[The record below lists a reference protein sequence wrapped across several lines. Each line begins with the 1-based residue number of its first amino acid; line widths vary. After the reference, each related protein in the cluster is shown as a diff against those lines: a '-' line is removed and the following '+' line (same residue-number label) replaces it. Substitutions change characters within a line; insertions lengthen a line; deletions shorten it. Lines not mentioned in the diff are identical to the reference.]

1 MGRKLLYIGSFRP
14 IDLEDARHGH
24 GPPGSQLR
32 GFTAVTASPID
43 AYLARLHQD
52 WLPDRSGAVA
62 DYIPPLALADPDH
75 FGIAVT
81 TTEGHSYEVGDSR
94 ERFTIQSMSKP
105 FTYGLA
111 LRDRGF
117 DAVDEKVGVEP
128 SGEAFNSI
136 SLAPESGRPLN
147 PMINAGAITST
158 SLVAGGSA
166 AEREARV
173 VDFYGRFAGRP
184 LEVDTEVYESE
195 RATGHRNRAIGHMLR
210 AFGVLEDD
218 PEAALDL
225 YFRQCSV
232 SVDCR
237 DLSLMAG
244 TLANG
249 GVNPLTGDRVL
260 SRDHV
265 DRVLSVMT
273 TCGMYDSAGE
283 WVVDVGMPAKSGVG
297 GGVLAVL
304 PGQLGIAVFSPP
316 LDRHG
321 NSVRGVQVCRQIS
334 TDLNLNLLHV
344 ARSSR
349 SAVRRSY
356 TVAEVPSRRRR
367 PEAES
372 AALAAAGS
380 RGVIQI
386 LHGDLV
392 FAAMESIVRGV
403 VERAAAVDVEV
414 LDLTEVTEIDLGAG
428 GLLVGLAE
436 AMAAEG
442 RALAIVVPADEGL
455 LDNLGAERLESFPDL
470 DRATEWCEERLL
482 ATHGP
487 APAPPPR
494 IALAEHR
501 LARGLDPA
509 QLEALAEVLVPRR
522 FEAGERLF
530 AVGDPADAAFLLLDG
545 EVTLELEIAGTRRRL
560 ATLTPGFSFGEFAF
574 ADASARPVTVR
585 AETAGECLVLSLDAF
600 ERLGDHNPTLQAAL
614 LRNLL
619 AGYYEI
625 IARTTREVGS
635 LLGGR

>member
-1 MGRKLLYIGSFRP
+1 MTG
-14 IDLEDARHGH
+14 
-24 GPPGSQLR
+24 
-32 GFTAVTASPID
+32 SPID
-43 AYLARLHQD
+43 AYLARLHED
-52 WLPDRSGAVA
+52 WLRDGSGAVA
-62 DYIPPLALADPDH
+62 DYIPPLALADPDS

-111 LRDRGF
+111 LADRGF
-117 DAVDEKVGVEP
+117 EAVDGKVGVEP

-158 SLVAGGSA
+158 SLVGGGTA
-166 AEREARV
+166 AEREGRV
-173 VDFYGRFAGRP
+173 VDFYGRFAGRS
-184 LEVDTEVYESE
+184 LEVDMEVYESE
-195 RATGHRNRAIGHMLR
+195 RDTGHRNRAIGHMLR
-210 AFGVLEDD
+210 AFGVLEED
-218 PEAALDL
+218 PDEALDL

-237 DLSLMAG
+237 DLSLMAA

-249 GVNPLTGDRVL
+249 GVNPRTGDRVL
-260 SRDHV
+260 GRDVV

-321 NSVRGVQVCRQIS
+321 NSVRGVEVCRQIS

-349 SAVRRSY
+349 SAVRRAY
-356 TVAEVPSRRRR
+356 TVADVPSRRRR
-367 PEAES
+367 PEAQTT
-372 AALAAAGS
+372 ALAAAGS
-380 RGVIQI
+380 RCVVQI

-392 FAAMESIVRGV
+392 FAAMESVVRGI
-403 VERAAAVDVEV
+403 VERAAGIDVEV
-414 LDLTEVTEIDLGAG
+414 LDLTEVTELDLGAG
-428 GLLVGLAE
+428 RLLVGLAE
-436 AMAAEG
+436 SMRAEG
-442 RALAIVVPADEGL
+442 RALAIVVPSPGDL
-455 LDNLGAERLESFPDL
+455 LDGLDAARLEVFPDL

-482 ATHGP
+482 AAHGP
-487 APAPPPR
+487 TPAPPPR
-494 IALAEHR
+494 VTLTEHR
-501 LARGLDPA
+501 LARGLGPS
-509 QLEALAEVLVPRR
+509 QLEALAEALVPLR
-522 FEAGERLF
+522 FEAGEAIF
-530 AVGDPADAAFLLLDG
+530 TAGDPADAAFLLLEG

-560 ATLTPGFSFGEFAF
+560 STLTPGFSFGEFAF
-574 ADASARPVTVR
+574 VDSTARPVGVR

-600 ERLGDHNPTLQAAL
+600 ERIGEEAPALQAAL

-619 AGYYEI
+619 AGFYEI
-625 IARTTREVGS
+625 IGRTTREVGS

>member
-1 MGRKLLYIGSFRP
+1 M
-14 IDLEDARHGH
+14 
-24 GPPGSQLR
+24 
-32 GFTAVTASPID
+32 TASPID

-62 DYIPPLALADPDH
+62 DYIPPLALADPDS

-111 LRDRGF
+111 LADRGF
-117 DAVDEKVGVEP
+117 DAVDAKVGVEP

-158 SLVAGGSA
+158 SLVAGASA
-166 AEREARV
+166 VERERRV

-195 RATGHRNRAIGHMLR
+195 RDTGHRNRAIGHMLR
-210 AFGVLEDD
+210 AFGVLEED
-218 PEAALDL
+218 PDEALDL

-237 DLSLMAG
+237 DLSLMAA

-260 SRDHV
+260 ARDHV

-321 NSVRGVQVCRQIS
+321 NSVRGVEVCRQIS

-349 SAVRRSY
+349 SAVRRTY

-367 PEAES
+367 PEAQS

-380 RGVIQI
+380 RCVVQI

-392 FAAMESIVRGV
+392 FAAMESVVRGI
-403 VERAAAVDVEV
+403 VERAAGIDIEV
-414 LDLTEVTEIDLGAG
+414 LDLTEVTELDLGAG
-428 GLLVGLAE
+428 RLLVGLAE
-436 AMAAEG
+436 SMAAEG
-442 RALAIVVPADEGL
+442 RALAIVVPAGRRPARRPRAPSASRSSPISTGRPS
-455 LDNLGAERLESFPDL
+455 GARSACSPPTARRPPRR
-470 DRATEWCEERLL
+470 RASPSPSTGWRAASTRPSWRRCEE
-482 ATHGP
+482 A
-487 APAPPPR
+487 
-494 IALAEHR
+494 
-501 LARGLDPA
+501 
-509 QLEALAEVLVPRR
+509 LVPLR
-522 FEAGERLF
+522 FEEGERIF
-530 AVGDPADAAFLLLDG
+530 AVGDPADAAFLLLEG
-545 EVTLELEIAGTRRRL
+545 EVTLELEIDGTRRRL
-560 ATLTPGFSFGEFAF
+560 STLTPGFSFGEFAF
-574 ADASARPVTVR
+574 VDASARPVSVR

-600 ERLGDHNPTLQAAL
+600 ERMGEQSPALQAAL

-625 IARTTREVGS
+625 IGRTTREVGS

>member
-1 MGRKLLYIGSFRP
+1 M
-14 IDLEDARHGH
+14 
-24 GPPGSQLR
+24 R
-32 GFTAVTASPID
+32 GFIAMTASPID
-43 AYLARLHQD
+43 AYLARLHEQ

-62 DYIPPLALADPDH
+62 DYIPPLALADPDS

-111 LRDRGF
+111 LADRGF
-117 DAVDEKVGVEP
+117 EAVDGKVGVEP

-136 SLAPESGRPLN
+136 SLAPENGRPLN

-158 SLVAGGSA
+158 SMVAGASA
-166 AEREARV
+166 AEREGRV

-184 LEVDTEVYESE
+184 LEVDTDVYESE
-195 RATGHRNRAIGHMLR
+195 RDTGHRNRAIGHMLR
-210 AFGVLEDD
+210 AFGVLECD
-218 PEAALDL
+218 PDEALDL

-260 SRDHV
+260 ARDLV

-321 NSVRGVQVCRQIS
+321 NSVRGVEVCRQIS

-349 SAVRRSY
+349 SAVRHTY

-367 PEAES
+367 PEAQS
-372 AALAAAGS
+372 TALAAAGS
-380 RGVIQI
+380 RCVVQI

-392 FAAMESIVRGV
+392 FAAMESVVRGIV
-403 VERAAAVDVEV
+403 GRAAGIDIEV
-414 LDLTEVTEIDLGAG
+414 LDLTEVTELDLGARR
-428 GLLVGLAE
+428 LLVGLAE
-436 AMAAEG
+436 SMSADG
-442 RALAIVVPADEGL
+442 RALAIVAPAGGGLLEGL
-455 LDNLGAERLESFPDL
+455 DTERLEVFPDL

-482 ATHGP
+482 ADHGQ

-494 IALAEHR
+494 VTLAEHR
-501 LARGLDPA
+501 LTRGLDA
-509 QLEALAEVLVPRR
+509 SQLAALEEALVPLR
-522 FEAGERLF
+522 FEEDERIF
-530 AVGDPADAAFLLLDG
+530 TAGDPADAAFLLLEG
-545 EVTLELEIAGTRRRL
+545 EVTLELEVDGSRRRL
-560 ATLTPGFSFGEFAF
+560 STLTPGFSFGEFAF
-574 ADASARPVTVR
+574 VDSAARPVSVR
-585 AETAGECLVLSLDAF
+585 AETAGECLVLGLDAF
-600 ERLGDHNPTLQAAL
+600 ERIGEQAPALQAAL
-614 LRNLL
+614 LLNLL

-625 IARTTREVGS
+625 IGRTTREVGS

>member
-1 MGRKLLYIGSFRP
+1 M
-14 IDLEDARHGH
+14 
-24 GPPGSQLR
+24 
-32 GFTAVTASPID
+32 TASPID
-43 AYLARLHQD
+43 AYLARLHEA

-62 DYIPPLALADPDH
+62 DYIPPLALADPDS
-75 FGIAVT
+75 FGIVVT

-111 LRDRGF
+111 LADRGF
-117 DAVDEKVGVEP
+117 DAVDGKVGVEP

-136 SLAPESGRPLN
+136 SLAPGSGRPLN

-166 AEREARV
+166 GEKEGRV

-184 LEVDTEVYESE
+184 LEVDAEVYESE
-195 RATGHRNRAIGHMLR
+195 RDTGHRNRAIGHMLR
-210 AFGVLEDD
+210 AFGVLEED
-218 PEAALDL
+218 PDEALDL

-237 DLSLMAG
+237 DLSLMAA

-260 SRDHV
+260 AREHV

-316 LDRHG
+316 LDPHG
-321 NSVRGVQVCRQIS
+321 NSVRGVEVCRQIS

-349 SAVRRSY
+349 SAVRRTY

-367 PEAES
+367 AEAQT

-380 RGVIQI
+380 RCTVQI

-392 FAAMESIVRGV
+392 FAAMESVVRGI
-403 VERAAAVDVEV
+403 VERAAAVDIEV
-414 LDLTEVTEIDLGAG
+414 LDLTEVTELDLGAG
-428 GLLVGLAE
+428 RLLVGLA
-436 AMAAEG
+436 ASMAADG
-442 RALAIVVPADEGL
+442 RALAIVVPAAADLLDGLPVEGL
-455 LDNLGAERLESFPDL
+455 EVFPDL

-482 ATHGP
+482 AAGGP

-494 IALAEHR
+494 VTLAEHR
-501 LARGLDPA
+501 LARGLDPS
-509 QLEALAEVLVPRR
+509 QLAALEEATEPLR
-522 FEAGERLF
+522 FEAGERIF
-530 AVGDPADAAFLLLDG
+530 AVGDPADAAFLLLEG
-545 EVTLELEIAGTRRRL
+545 EVTLELELAGTRRRL
-560 ATLTPGFSFGEFAF
+560 STLTPGFSFGEFAF
-574 ADASARPVTVR
+574 ADASARPVSVR
-585 AETAGECLVLSLDAF
+585 AETAGECLVLSLAAF
-600 ERLGDHNPTLQAAL
+600 ERIGDQNPALQAAL

-625 IARTTREVGS
+625 IGRTTREVGS

>member
-1 MGRKLLYIGSFRP
+1 M
-14 IDLEDARHGH
+14 
-24 GPPGSQLR
+24 
-32 GFTAVTASPID
+32 TVSPID

-52 WLPDRSGAVA
+52 WLTDGSGAVA
-62 DYIPPLALADPDH
+62 DYIPPLALADQSS
-75 FGIAVT
+75 FGIAIA
-81 TTEGHSYEVGDSR
+81 TTEGHTYEVGDSR
-94 ERFTIQSMSKP
+94 SRFTIQSISKP

-111 LRDRGF
+111 LNDRGF

-136 SLAPESGRPLN
+136 SLAPASGRPLN

-158 SLVAGGSA
+158 SLVAGASPT
-166 AEREARV
+166 ERERRV

-195 RATGHRNRAIGHMLR
+195 RDTGHRNRAIGHMLR

-218 PEAALDL
+218 PDEALDL

-237 DLSLMAG
+237 DLSLMAA

-249 GVNPLTGDRVL
+249 GVNPLSGERVL
-260 SRDHV
+260 QRDHV

-316 LDRHG
+316 LDKHG
-321 NSVRGVQVCRQIS
+321 NSVRGVEVCRQIS

-349 SAVRRSY
+349 SAVRRTY
-356 TVAEVPSRRRR
+356 TVADVPSRRRR
-367 PEAES
+367 PEVQR
-372 AALAAAGS
+372 AALAQAGS
-380 RGVIQI
+380 RCVIQI

-392 FAAMESIVRGV
+392 FAAMESVVRGI
-403 VERAAAVDVEV
+403 VERSAGIDLEV
-414 LDLTEVTEIDLGAG
+414 LDLTEVTELDRGAA
-428 GLLVGLAE
+428 GLLAGLAGS
-436 AMAAEG
+436 MAEEG
-442 RALAIVVPADEGL
+442 RTLAIVAPADGDL
-455 LDNLGAERLESFPDL
+455 LDGLPVERLEVFPDL
-470 DRATEWCEERLL
+470 DQATEWCEERLL
-482 ATHGP
+482 AEHGPEP
-487 APAPPPR
+487 APASR
-494 IALAEHR
+494 VTLAGHR
-501 LARGLDPA
+501 LTRGLDPS
-509 QLEALAEVLVPRR
+509 QLAALEEVLVPLR
-522 FEAGERLF
+522 FEEGERIF
-530 AVGDPADAAFLLLDG
+530 AVGDPADAGYLLLEG
-545 EVTLELEIAGTRRRL
+545 EVTLELEIDGSRRRL
-560 ATLTPGFSFGEFAF
+560 STLTPGFSFGEFAF
-574 ADASARPVTVR
+574 ADATARPVSVR
-585 AETAGECLVLSLDAF
+585 TETAGECLVLTLEAF
-600 ERLGDHNPTLQAAL
+600 EQLGDREPALQAAL

-625 IARTTREVGS
+625 IGRTTREVGS

>member
-1 MGRKLLYIGSFRP
+1 M
-14 IDLEDARHGH
+14 
-24 GPPGSQLR
+24 
-32 GFTAVTASPID
+32 TTSPID
-43 AYLARLHQD
+43 AYLARLHEA
-52 WLPDRSGAVA
+52 WLPEGSGAVA
-62 DYIPPLALADPDH
+62 DYIPPLALADPNH
-75 FGIAVT
+75 FGIAIT

-111 LRDRGF
+111 LADRGF
-117 DAVDEKVGVEP
+117 EAVDAKVGVEP

-136 SLAPESGRPLN
+136 SLAPGSGRPLN

-158 SLVAGGSA
+158 SLVAGASA
-166 AEREARV
+166 VEREGRV
-173 VDFYGRFAGRP
+173 VDFYGRFAGRA
-184 LEVDTEVYESE
+184 LDVDTEVYESE
-195 RATGHRNRAIGHMLR
+195 RDTGHRNRAIGHMLR
-210 AFGVLEDD
+210 AFGVLEED
-218 PEAALDL
+218 PDEALDL

-260 SRDHV
+260 ARELV

-321 NSVRGVQVCRQIS
+321 NSVRGVEVCRQIS

-349 SAVRRSY
+349 SAVRRAY

-367 PEAES
+367 PEAQT
-372 AALAAAGS
+372 AALAAAGF
-380 RGVIQI
+380 RCVVQI

-392 FAAMESIVRGV
+392 FAAMESVVRGV
-403 VERAAAVDVEV
+403 VERAAGVDIEV
-414 LDLTEVTEIDLGAG
+414 LDLTEVTELDLGAG
-428 GLLVGLAE
+428 HLLVGLA
-436 AMAAEG
+436 ASMATEG
-442 RALAIVVPADEGL
+442 RALAIVVPADADLLVGLSIEGL
-455 LDNLGAERLESFPDL
+455 EVFPDL

-482 ATHGP
+482 AADGVPP
-487 APAPPPR
+487 AAPPHVT
-494 IALAEHR
+494 LAEHR

-509 QLEALAEVLVPRR
+509 QLAALEEATVPRR
-522 FEAGERLF
+522 FEEGERIF
-530 AVGDPADAAFLLLDG
+530 AVGDPADAAFLLLEG
-545 EVTLELEIAGTRRRL
+545 EVTLELEVAGTHRRL
-560 ATLTPGFSFGEFAF
+560 STLTPGFSFGEFAF
-574 ADASARPVTVR
+574 ADASARPVSVR

-600 ERLGDHNPTLQAAL
+600 ERMGEEAPALQAAL

-619 AGYYEI
+619 TGYYEI
-625 IARTTREVGS
+625 IGRTTREVGS

>member
-1 MGRKLLYIGSFRP
+1 M
-14 IDLEDARHGH
+14 
-24 GPPGSQLR
+24 
-32 GFTAVTASPID
+32 TASPID

-52 WLPDRSGAVA
+52 WLPDSSGAVA
-62 DYIPPLALADPDH
+62 DYIPPLALADPNS

-94 ERFTIQSMSKP
+94 VEFTIQSMSKP

-111 LRDRGF
+111 LQDRGF
-117 DAVDEKVGVEP
+117 DAVDGKVGVEP

-158 SLVAGGSA
+158 SLVAGASA
-166 AEREARV
+166 MEREERV
-173 VDFYGRFAGRP
+173 VDFYGCFAGRP
-184 LEVDTEVYESE
+184 LEVDMEVYESE
-195 RATGHRNRAIGHMLR
+195 RDTGHRNRAIGHMLR

-218 PEAALDL
+218 PDEALDL

-232 SVDCR
+232 SVTCR

-260 SRDHV
+260 ERDLV

-316 LDRHG
+316 LDPHG
-321 NSVRGVQVCRQIS
+321 NSVRGVEVCRQIS

-367 PEAES
+367 PEAQT
-372 AALAAAGS
+372 AALAGAGS
-380 RGVIQI
+380 RCVVQI

-392 FAAMESIVRGV
+392 FAAMESVVRGV
-403 VERAAAVDVEV
+403 VERAAGVDIEV

-428 GLLVGLAE
+428 RLLVGLAQ
-436 AMAAEG
+436 AMSAEG
-442 RALAIVVPADEGL
+442 RALAIVVPADADLLNGL
-455 LDNLGAERLESFPDL
+455 DTEALEVFPDL

-482 ATHGP
+482 ADHGP
-487 APAPPPR
+487 PHAPQPR
-494 IALAEHR
+494 IGLAEHR
-501 LARGLDPA
+501 LTRGLDPA
-509 QLEALAEVLVPRR
+509 QLAALEAAVVPLR
-522 FEAGERLF
+522 FEEGERIF
-530 AVGDPADAAFLLLDG
+530 SVGDPADAAFLLLEG
-545 EVTLELEIAGTRRRL
+545 EVTLELEIGDFRRRL
-560 ATLTPGFSFGEFAF
+560 STLTPGFSFGEFAF
-574 ADASARPVTVR
+574 ADASARPVSVR

-600 ERLGDHNPTLQAAL
+600 ERIGEQTPALQAAL

-619 AGYYEI
+619 TGYYEI
-625 IARTTREVGS
+625 IGRTTREVGS

>member
-1 MGRKLLYIGSFRP
+1 M
-14 IDLEDARHGH
+14 
-24 GPPGSQLR
+24 
-32 GFTAVTASPID
+32 TASPID
-43 AYLARLHQD
+43 AYLARLHQE
-52 WLPDRSGAVA
+52 WVSDRSGAVA
-62 DYIPPLALADPDH
+62 DYIPPLALADPGS

-94 ERFTIQSMSKP
+94 VSFTIQSMSKP

-111 LRDRGF
+111 LQDRGF
-117 DAVDEKVGVEP
+117 DAVDGKVGVEP

-136 SLAPESGRPLN
+136 SLAPGSGRPLN

-158 SLVAGGSA
+158 SLVAGDSA
-166 AEREARV
+166 AARERRV

-184 LEVDTEVYESE
+184 LEVDMEVYESE
-195 RATGHRNRAIGHMLR
+195 RDTGHRNRAIGHMLR
-210 AFGVLEDD
+210 AFGVLEED
-218 PEAALDL
+218 PDAALDL

-232 SVDCR
+232 SVDCH
-237 DLSLMAG
+237 DLSLMAA

-260 SRDHV
+260 ARDHV

-316 LDRHG
+316 LDPHG
-321 NSVRGVQVCRQIS
+321 NSVRGVEVCRQIS

-349 SAVRRSY
+349 SAVRRAY

-367 PEAES
+367 PEAQS

-380 RGVIQI
+380 RCVIQI

-392 FAAMESIVRGV
+392 FAAMESVVRGI
-403 VERAAAVDVEV
+403 VERAGEVDIEV
-414 LDLTEVTEIDLGAG
+414 LDLTEVTEVDLGAG
-428 GLLVGLAE
+428 RLLVGLAE
-436 AMAAEG
+436 SMAAAG
-442 RALAIVVPADEGL
+442 RALAIVAPSPGDL
-455 LDNLGAERLESFPDL
+455 LDGLSVERLEVFPDL

-482 ATHGP
+482 AADGA
-487 APAPPPR
+487 APAAPPR
-494 IALAEHR
+494 VTLAEHR

-509 QLEALAEVLVPRR
+509 QLAALEAATVPLR
-522 FEAGERLF
+522 FAAGERIF
-530 AVGDPADAAFLLLDG
+530 AAGDPADAAFLLLEG
-545 EVTLELEIAGTRRRL
+545 EVTLELEIGGTRRRL
-560 ATLTPGFSFGEFAF
+560 STLTPGFSFGEFAF
-574 ADASARPVTVR
+574 ADASARPVSVR
-585 AETAGECLVLSLDAF
+585 AETAGECLVLTLDAF
-600 ERLGDHNPTLQAAL
+600 EEIGEQTPALQAAF

-625 IARTTREVGS
+625 IGRTTREVGS

>member
-1 MGRKLLYIGSFRP
+1 M
-14 IDLEDARHGH
+14 
-24 GPPGSQLR
+24 
-32 GFTAVTASPID
+32 TASPID
-43 AYLARLHQD
+43 AYLARLHEK

-62 DYIPPLALADPDH
+62 DYIPPLALADPDS
-75 FGIAVT
+75 FGIALT

-94 ERFTIQSMSKP
+94 VEFTIQSMSKP
-105 FTYGLA
+105 LTYGLA

-117 DAVDEKVGVEP
+117 EAVDGKVGVEP

-158 SLVAGGSA
+158 ALVAGASA
-166 AEREARV
+166 AEREERV

-195 RATGHRNRAIGHMLR
+195 RDTGHRNRAIGHMLR
-210 AFGVLEDD
+210 AFGVLEED
-218 PEAALDL
+218 PDEALDL

-260 SRDHV
+260 ERDLV

-316 LDRHG
+316 LDPHG
-321 NSVRGVQVCRQIS
+321 NSVRGVEVCRQIS

-349 SAVRRSY
+349 SAVRRGY
-356 TVAEVPSRRRR
+356 TVAAVPSRRRR
-367 PEAES
+367 PEAET

-380 RGVIQI
+380 RCVVQI

-392 FAAMESIVRGV
+392 FAAMESVVRGV
-403 VERAAAVDVEV
+403 VERAAAVDIEV
-414 LDLTEVTEIDLGAG
+414 LDLTEVTEVDLGAG
-428 GLLVGLAE
+428 RLLVGLAQ

-442 RALAIVVPADEGL
+442 RALAIVVPPDADL
-455 LDNLGAERLESFPDL
+455 LDGRGAERLEIFPDL

-482 ATHGP
+482 AEHGP
-487 APAPPPR
+487 AHAPPPR
-494 IALAEHR
+494 IGLAEHR

-509 QLEALAEVLVPRR
+509 QLAALEGAVVPLR
-522 FEAGERLF
+522 FERGERIF
-530 AVGDPADAAFLLLDG
+530 AVGDPADAAFLLLEG
-545 EVTLELEIAGTRRRL
+545 EVTLELEIGDIRRRL
-560 ATLTPGFSFGEFAF
+560 STLTPGFSFGEFAF
-574 ADASARPVTVR
+574 ADASARPVSVR

-600 ERLGDHNPTLQAAL
+600 ERIGAETPALQAAL

-625 IARTTREVGS
+625 IGRTTREVGS

>member
-1 MGRKLLYIGSFRP
+1 M
-14 IDLEDARHGH
+14 
-24 GPPGSQLR
+24 
-32 GFTAVTASPID
+32 TTSPIA
-43 AYLARLHQD
+43 AYLERLHED

-62 DYIPPLALADPDH
+62 DYIPPLALADPDA

-81 TTEGHSYEVGDSR
+81 TTEGHSYEIGDSR
-94 ERFTIQSMSKP
+94 VRFTIQSMSKP

-111 LRDRGF
+111 LADRGF
-117 DAVDEKVGVEP
+117 EAVDAKVGVEP

-136 SLAPESGRPLN
+136 SLAPGSGRPLN

-158 SLVAGGSA
+158 SLVAGGSP
-166 AEREARV
+166 AERERRI
-173 VDFYGRFAGRP
+173 VDFYGRFAGRA
-184 LEVDTEVYESE
+184 LEVDAEVYESE
-195 RATGHRNRAIGHMLR
+195 RETGHRNRGIGHMLR

-218 PEAALDL
+218 PEEALDL

-232 SVDCR
+232 SVDCH
-237 DLSLMAG
+237 DLSLMAA

-260 SRDHV
+260 ARDLV

-316 LDRHG
+316 LDPHG
-321 NSVRGVQVCRQIS
+321 NSVRGVEVCRQIS

-349 SAVRRSY
+349 SAVRRTY

-367 PEAES
+367 PEAQS

-380 RGVIQI
+380 RCVIQI

-392 FAAMESIVRGV
+392 FAAMESVVRGI
-403 VERAAAVDVEV
+403 VERAAGVDIEV
-414 LDLTEVTEIDLGAG
+414 LDLTEVTELDLGAG
-428 GLLVGLAE
+428 RLLVGLSQS
-436 AMAAEG
+436 MAAEG
-442 RALAIVVPADEGL
+442 RALAIVVPGDADL
-455 LDNLGAERLESFPDL
+455 LDGLDAERLEVFPDL

-482 ATHGP
+482 AAYGPEP
-487 APAPPPR
+487 APAPR
-494 IALAEHR
+494 LTLAEHR
-501 LARGLDPA
+501 LARGLAAA
-509 QLEALAEVLVPRR
+509 QLVALEEATLPLR
-522 FEAGERLF
+522 FEAGERIF
-530 AVGDPADAAFLLLDG
+530 AVGDPADSAFLLLEG
-545 EVTLELEIAGTRRRL
+545 EVTLELEVAGSRRRL
-560 ATLTPGFSFGEFAF
+560 STLTPGFSFGEFAF
-574 ADASARPVTVR
+574 ADASARPVSVR
-585 AETAGECLVLSLDAF
+585 AETAGECLVLTLDAF
-600 ERLGDHNPTLQAAL
+600 ERIGEQEPALQAAL

-625 IARTTREVGS
+625 IGRTTREVGS

>member
-1 MGRKLLYIGSFRP
+1 M
-14 IDLEDARHGH
+14 
-24 GPPGSQLR
+24 
-32 GFTAVTASPID
+32 TASPID
-43 AYLARLHQD
+43 AYLERLHQD

-62 DYIPPLALADPDH
+62 DYIPPLALADPES
-75 FGIAVT
+75 FGITVT

-111 LRDRGF
+111 LADRGF
-117 DAVDEKVGVEP
+117 EAVDGKVGVEP

-136 SLAPESGRPLN
+136 SLAPGSGRPLN

-158 SLVAGGSA
+158 SLVSGESA
-166 AEREARV
+166 AEREGRV

-184 LEVDTEVYESE
+184 LEVDAEVYESE
-195 RATGHRNRAIGHMLR
+195 RDTGHRNRAIGHMLR
-210 AFGVLEDD
+210 AFGVLEED
-218 PEAALDL
+218 PDEALDL

-237 DLSLMAG
+237 DLSLMAA

-260 SRDHV
+260 ARDHV

-316 LDRHG
+316 LDPHG
-321 NSVRGVQVCRQIS
+321 NSVRGVEVCRQIS

-349 SAVRRSY
+349 SAVRRTY

-367 PEAES
+367 PEAQS

-380 RGVIQI
+380 RCVIQI

-392 FAAMESIVRGV
+392 FAAMESVVRGI
-403 VERAAAVDVEV
+403 VERAAGIDIEV
-414 LDLTEVTEIDLGAG
+414 LNLTEVTELDLGAG
-428 GLLVGLAE
+428 RLLVGLAQS
-436 AMAAEG
+436 MAAEG
-442 RALAIVVPADEGL
+442 RALAIVVPANADLLDGLPTEGL
-455 LDNLGAERLESFPDL
+455 EVFPDL

-482 ATHGP
+482 AAHGP
-487 APAPPPR
+487 APVPPPR
-494 IALAEHR
+494 VTLAEHR
-501 LARGLDPA
+501 LARGLGPA
-509 QLEALAEVLVPRR
+509 QLAALEEATAPLR
-522 FEAGERLF
+522 FEAGERIF
-530 AVGDPADAAFLLLDG
+530 AVGDPADAAFLLLEG

-560 ATLTPGFSFGEFAF
+560 STLTPGFSFGEFAF
-574 ADASARPVTVR
+574 ADASARPVSVR

-600 ERLGDHNPTLQAAL
+600 ERMGEQNPALQAAL

-625 IARTTREVGS
+625 IGRTTREVGS

>member
-1 MGRKLLYIGSFRP
+1 M
-14 IDLEDARHGH
+14 
-24 GPPGSQLR
+24 
-32 GFTAVTASPID
+32 TVSPID

-52 WLPDRSGAVA
+52 WLGDGSGAVA
-62 DYIPPLALADPDH
+62 DYIPPLALADPDS
-75 FGIAVT
+75 FGIAIT

-94 ERFTIQSMSKP
+94 RRFTIQSISKP

-117 DAVDEKVGVEP
+117 DAVDGKVGVEP

-136 SLAPESGRPLN
+136 SLAPDSGRPLN

-158 SLVAGGSA
+158 SLVAGDSA
-166 AEREARV
+166 AERERRV
-173 VDFYGRFAGRP
+173 VDFYGQFAGRA
-184 LEVDTEVYESE
+184 LEVDSEVYESE
-195 RATGHRNRAIGHMLR
+195 RDTGHRNRAIGHMLR
-210 AFGVLEDD
+210 AFGVLEED
-218 PEAALDL
+218 PDEALDL

-237 DLSLMAG
+237 DLSQMAA

-249 GVNPLTGDRVL
+249 GVNPVSGERVL
-260 SRDHV
+260 ARDHV

-321 NSVRGVQVCRQIS
+321 NSVRGVEICRQIS

-349 SAVRRSY
+349 SAVRRTY
-356 TVAEVPSRRRR
+356 TVADVPSRRRR
-367 PEAES
+367 PDAQSATLAEAG
-372 AALAAAGS
+372 A
-380 RGVIQI
+380 RCVIQI

-392 FAAMESIVRGV
+392 FAAMESVVRGI
-403 VERAAAVDVEV
+403 VERSAAIDIEV
-414 LDLTEVTEIDLGAG
+414 LDLTEVTEIDLGAAR
-428 GLLVGLAE
+428 LLVGLA
-436 AMAAEG
+436 ASMAAEG
-442 RALAIVVPADEGL
+442 SALAIVAPSPEEL
-455 LDNLGAERLESFPDL
+455 LDGLPTDRLEVFPDL

-482 ATHGP
+482 AAHGS

-494 IALAEHR
+494 VSLAEHR
-501 LARGLDPA
+501 LARGLDVS
-509 QLEALAEVLVPRR
+509 QLAALERALVPLR
-522 FEAGERLF
+522 FEQGERIF
-530 AVGDPADAAFLLLDG
+530 AAGDPADAGYLLLEG
-545 EVTLELEIAGTRRRL
+545 EVTLEVEVDGSRRRL

-574 ADASARPVTVR
+574 AAAAARPVDVR
-585 AETAGECLVLSLDAF
+585 AETDGECLALTVAAF
-600 ERLGDHNPTLQAAL
+600 EALGEREPALQAAL

-625 IARTTREVGS
+625 IGRTTREVGS

>member
-1 MGRKLLYIGSFRP
+1 M
-14 IDLEDARHGH
+14 
-24 GPPGSQLR
+24 
-32 GFTAVTASPID
+32 TASPID
-43 AYLARLHQD
+43 AYLARLHED
-52 WLPDRSGAVA
+52 WLPDGSGAVA

-111 LRDRGF
+111 LADRGF
-117 DAVDEKVGVEP
+117 EAVDGKVGVEP

-136 SLAPESGRPLN
+136 SLAPGSGRPLN

-158 SLVAGGSA
+158 SLVAGDSA
-166 AEREARV
+166 AERERRI
-173 VDFYGRFAGRP
+173 VDFYGRFAGRS
-184 LEVDTEVYESE
+184 LEVDAEVYGSE
-195 RATGHRNRAIGHMLR
+195 RDTGHRNRAIGHMLR
-210 AFGVLEDD
+210 AFGVLEED
-218 PEAALDL
+218 PDGVLDV

-237 DLSLMAG
+237 DLSLMAA

-260 SRDHV
+260 ARDLV

-316 LDRHG
+316 LDPHG
-321 NSVRGVQVCRQIS
+321 NSVRGVEVCRQIS

-349 SAVRRSY
+349 SAVRRTY
-356 TVAEVPSRRRR
+356 TVADVPSRRRR
-367 PEAES
+367 PEAQS

-380 RGVIQI
+380 RCVIQI

-392 FAAMESIVRGV
+392 FAAMESVVRGI
-403 VERAAAVDVEV
+403 VERAAGVDIEV
-414 LDLTEVTEIDLGAG
+414 LDLTEVTELDLGAG
-428 GLLVGLAE
+428 RLLVGLAQ
-436 AMAAEG
+436 AMEAEG
-442 RALAIVVPADEGL
+442 RALAIVVPGDGDLLHGL
-455 LDNLGAERLESFPDL
+455 AVERLEAFPDL

-482 ATHGP
+482 AIHGP
-487 APAPPPR
+487 EPTPPPR
-494 IALAEHR
+494 LALAEHR

-509 QLEALAEVLVPRR
+509 QLAALEEATVPLR
-522 FEAGERLF
+522 FEAGERIF
-530 AVGDPADAAFLLLDG
+530 AVGDPADAAFLLLEG
-545 EVTLELEIAGTRRRL
+545 EVTLELEIAGARRRL
-560 ATLTPGFSFGEFAF
+560 STLTPGFSFGEFAF
-574 ADASARPVTVR
+574 ADATARPVSVR
-585 AETAGECLVLSLDAF
+585 A
-600 ERLGDHNPTLQAAL
+600 
-614 LRNLL
+614 
-619 AGYYEI
+619 
-625 IARTTREVGS
+625 
-635 LLGGR
+635 

>member
-1 MGRKLLYIGSFRP
+1 M
-14 IDLEDARHGH
+14 
-24 GPPGSQLR
+24 
-32 GFTAVTASPID
+32 TASPID
-43 AYLARLHQD
+43 AYLTRLHEA
-52 WLPDRSGAVA
+52 WLADRSGAVA
-62 DYIPPLALADPDH
+62 DYIPPLALADPNS

-94 ERFTIQSMSKP
+94 VSFTIQSMSKP

-111 LRDRGF
+111 IADRGF
-117 DAVDEKVGVEP
+117 EAVDAKVGVEP

-136 SLAPESGRPLN
+136 SLAPGSGRPLN

-158 SLVAGGSA
+158 ALVAGASA

-173 VDFYGRFAGRP
+173 LDFYGRFAGRS
-184 LEVDTEVYESE
+184 LEVDMEVYESE
-195 RATGHRNRAIGHMLR
+195 RDTGHRNRAIGHMLR

-218 PEAALDL
+218 PDEALDL

-260 SRDHV
+260 GRAEV

-316 LDRHG
+316 LDPHG
-321 NSVRGVQVCRQIS
+321 NSVRGVEVCRQIS

-349 SAVRRSY
+349 SAVRRTYS
-356 TVAEVPSRRRR
+356 VAEVPSRRRR
-367 PEAES
+367 PEAQS

-380 RGVIQI
+380 RCVIQI

-392 FAAMESIVRGV
+392 FAAMESVVREI
-403 VERAAAVDVEV
+403 VERAAEVDVEV
-414 LDLTEVTEIDLGAG
+414 IDLTEVTELDLGAG
-428 GLLVGLAE
+428 RLLVGLAE
-436 AMAAEG
+436 SMAAEG
-442 RALAIVVPADEGL
+442 RALAIVDSSQGDL
-455 LDNLGAERLESFPDL
+455 LDGLDTERLEVFPDL

-487 APAPPPR
+487 PTAPPAR
-494 IALAEHR
+494 VTLAGHR
-501 LARGLDPA
+501 LARGLDPVL
-509 QLEALAEVLVPRR
+509 LEALQEAVVPLRFAE
-522 FEAGERLF
+522 GERIF
-530 AVGDPADAAFLLLDG
+530 AVGDPADAAFLLLEG

-574 ADASARPVTVR
+574 ADASARPVGVR
-585 AETAGECLVLSLDAF
+585 AETAGECLVLTLEAF
-600 ERLGDHNPTLQAAL
+600 EEIGERIPALQAAL

-625 IARTTREVGS
+625 IGRTTREVGS

>member
-1 MGRKLLYIGSFRP
+1 M
-14 IDLEDARHGH
+14 
-24 GPPGSQLR
+24 
-32 GFTAVTASPID
+32 TTSPID
-43 AYLARLHQD
+43 AYLARLHQE
-52 WLPDRSGAVA
+52 WLPESSGAVA
-62 DYIPPLALADPDH
+62 DYIPPLALADPDS
-75 FGIAVT
+75 FGIAVA
-81 TTEGHSYEVGDSR
+81 TTEGHCYEVGDSR
-94 ERFTIQSMSKP
+94 VGFTIQSMSKP

-111 LRDRGF
+111 LADRGF
-117 DAVDEKVGVEP
+117 EAVDAKVGGEP

-136 SLAPESGRPLN
+136 SLAPGSGRPLN

-166 AEREARV
+166 AAREGRV
-173 VDFYGRFAGRP
+173 VDFYGRFAGRA

-195 RATGHRNRAIGHMLR
+195 RDTGHRNRAIGHMLR
-210 AFGVLEDD
+210 AFGVLEAD
-218 PEAALDL
+218 PEEALDL

-232 SVDCR
+232 NVDCR
-237 DLSLMAG
+237 DLSLMAA

-260 SRDHV
+260 ARALV

-316 LDRHG
+316 LDPHG
-321 NSVRGVQVCRQIS
+321 NSVRGVEVCRQIS

-349 SAVRRSY
+349 SAVRRTY

-372 AALAAAGS
+372 AVLAAAGS
-380 RGVIQI
+380 RCMVQI

-392 FAAMESIVRGV
+392 FAAMESVVRGI
-403 VERAAAVDVEV
+403 VERSAGIDVEV

-428 GLLVGLAE
+428 RLLVGLAE
-436 AMAAEG
+436 SMAAEG
-442 RALAIVVPADEGL
+442 KALAIVASSQGDLLEGL
-455 LDNLGAERLESFPDL
+455 DAERLEVFPDL
-470 DRATEWCEERLL
+470 DRATEWCEDRLL
-482 ATHGP
+482 AAHGP
-487 APAPPPR
+487 PPASAPR
-494 IALAEHR
+494 ITLAEHR
-501 LARGLDPA
+501 LARGFDPA
-509 QLEALAEVLVPRR
+509 QLAALAAAMAPLP
-522 FEAGERLF
+522 FEAGEPIF
-530 AVGDPADAAFLLLDG
+530 AAGDPADAAYLLLEG
-545 EVTLELEIAGTRRRL
+545 EVTLELEIDGTRRRL
-560 ATLTPGFSFGEFAF
+560 ATMTPGFSFGEFAF
-574 ADASARPVTVR
+574 ADASARPVSVR
-585 AETAGECLVLSLDAF
+585 AETAGECLVLTLAAF
-600 ERLGDHNPTLQAAL
+600 EEIGERNPALQAAL

-625 IARTTREVGS
+625 IGRATREVGS

>member
-1 MGRKLLYIGSFRP
+1 LA
-14 IDLEDARHGH
+14 DA
-24 GPPGSQLR
+24 PLR
-32 GFTAVTASPID
+32 LRTFTPMTDSPID
-43 AYLARLHQD
+43 AYLARLHET
-52 WLPDRSGAVA
+52 WLPDSSGAVA
-62 DYIPPLALADPDH
+62 DYIPPLALADPDS

-81 TTEGHSYEVGDSR
+81 TTEGHSYEVGDSLV
-94 ERFTIQSMSKP
+94 EFTIQSMSKP

-117 DAVDEKVGVEP
+117 DAVDGKVGVEP

-136 SLAPESGRPLN
+136 SLAPGSGRPLN

-158 SLVAGGSA
+158 SLVAGASA
-166 AEREARV
+166 MEREERV
-173 VDFYGRFAGRP
+173 VDFYGRFAGRS
-184 LEVDTEVYESE
+184 LEVDMEVYESE
-195 RATGHRNRAIGHMLR
+195 RDTGHRNRAIGHMLR

-218 PEAALDL
+218 PDEALDL

-232 SVDCR
+232 SVTCR

-260 SRDHV
+260 ERDLV

-316 LDRHG
+316 LDPHG
-321 NSVRGVQVCRQIS
+321 NSVRGVEVCRQIS

-356 TVAEVPSRRRR
+356 TVAAVPSRRRR
-367 PEAES
+367 PEAQT
-372 AALAAAGS
+372 AALAEVGS
-380 RGVIQI
+380 RCVVQI

-392 FAAMESIVRGV
+392 FAAMESVVRGV
-403 VERAAAVDVEV
+403 VERAAAVDIEV
-414 LDLTEVTEIDLGAG
+414 LDLTEVTEVDLGAG
-428 GLLVGLAE
+428 RLLVGLAE
-436 AMAAEG
+436 SMVAEG
-442 RALAIVVPADEGL
+442 RALAIVVPAGADLLDGLSTEGL
-455 LDNLGAERLESFPDL
+455 EVFPDL

-482 ATHGP
+482 AGHGP
-487 APAPPPR
+487 PPAPQPR
-494 IALAEHR
+494 IGLAEHR

-509 QLEALAEVLVPRR
+509 QLAALEEAVVPLR
-522 FEAGERLF
+522 FEEGERIF
-530 AVGDPADAAFLLLDG
+530 AVGDPADAAFLLLEG
-545 EVTLELEIAGTRRRL
+545 EVTLELEIAGTHRRL
-560 ATLTPGFSFGEFAF
+560 STLTPGFSFGEFAF
-574 ADASARPVTVR
+574 ADASARPVSVR

-600 ERLGDHNPTLQAAL
+600 DEMGERNPALQAAL

-625 IARTTREVGS
+625 IGRTTREVGS

>member
-1 MGRKLLYIGSFRP
+1 M
-14 IDLEDARHGH
+14 
-24 GPPGSQLR
+24 
-32 GFTAVTASPID
+32 TASPID
-43 AYLARLHQD
+43 AYLARLHEE
-52 WLPDRSGAVA
+52 WLPERSGAVA
-62 DYIPPLALADPDH
+62 DYIPPLALADPDA

-111 LRDRGF
+111 LADRGF
-117 DAVDEKVGVEP
+117 EAVDGKVGVEP

-158 SLVAGGSA
+158 SLVGGASA
-166 AEREARV
+166 AERERRV

-184 LEVDTEVYESE
+184 LEVDTDVYESE
-195 RATGHRNRAIGHMLR
+195 RDTGHRNRAIGHMLR
-210 AFGVLEDD
+210 AFGVLECD
-218 PEAALDL
+218 PDEALDL

-260 SRDHV
+260 ARDLV

-321 NSVRGVQVCRQIS
+321 NSVRGVEVCRQIS

-349 SAVRRSY
+349 SAVRRTY

-367 PEAES
+367 PEAQS
-372 AALAAAGS
+372 TALAEVGS
-380 RGVIQI
+380 RCVVQI

-392 FAAMESIVRGV
+392 FAAMESVVRGIV
-403 VERAAAVDVEV
+403 VRAAGIDIEV
-414 LDLTEVTEIDLGAG
+414 LDLTEVTELDLGAG
-428 GLLVGLAE
+428 RLLVGLAQS
-436 AMAAEG
+436 MSAEG
-442 RALAIVVPADEGL
+442 RALAIVVPPGGGL
-455 LDNLGAERLESFPDL
+455 LDDLDTERLDVFPDL

-494 IALAEHR
+494 VDLAEHR
-501 LARGLDPA
+501 LARGLEPS
-509 QLEALAEVLVPRR
+509 QLEALQAALVPLR
-522 FEAGERLF
+522 FDAGERIF
-530 AVGDPADAAFLLLDG
+530 AVGDPADAAFLLLEG

-560 ATLTPGFSFGEFAF
+560 STLTPGFSFGEFAF
-574 ADASARPVTVR
+574 ADASARPVSVR

-600 ERLGDHNPTLQAAL
+600 ELMGERNPALQAAL

-625 IARTTREVGS
+625 IGRTTREVGS
-635 LLGGR
+635 LLDGR